1 VRWDSAAI
9 LTGLGILTA
18 LIGAVAL
25 TRRDLKG
32 A

>member
-9 LTGLGILTA
+9 LVAIGLAAAIA
-18 LIGAVAL
+18 GAVAFAC
-25 TRRDLKG
+25 RDLKG